1 MHKINDVLLRRVGV
15 AILKDKEFIHA
26 ILLKLGE
33 LDKQA
38 NWACQVFADD
48 QILLPSHLFTGQRGT
63 KKDTSPSHSRFRA
76 DPVNP
81 F

>member
-15 AILKDKEFIHA
+15 AILKDKELIHA

-38 NWACQVFADD
+38 NWPCQVFADD
-48 QILLPSHLFTGQRGT
+48 QILLPSDLFTGQPGRRKT
-63 KKDTSPSHSRFRA
+63 CLLRTHAFEQT
-76 DPVNP
+76 
-81 F
+81 